1 MIAFSTSHAID
12 PAKLR
17 MSMCEE
23 CADNGTTKR
32 GKIRSPNCVSSSQ
45 FHVST
50 PHSAKSPSPDRVSR
64 SPKPIDASIR
74 RTKRLDTARPFPDAP
89 TCCNSRCSP
98 RSEPRFSSSEGPPAT
113 SNTLPCNSTANLRSN
128 SNRTCTPHFHGFE
141 ILEKPLLRCVSKTA
155 QRAEVVIAFQHEL
168 LKAFD
173 AKQRDQIVRIVDLA
187 GHYA

>member
-1 MIAFSTSHAID
+1 
-12 PAKLR
+12 
-17 MSMCEE
+17 MCEE

-32 GKIRSPNCVSSSQ
+32 GKTRSPNCVSSSQ

-50 PHSAKSPSPDRVSR
+50 PYSARSPSPSCVSR

-74 RTKRLDTARPFPDAP
+74 RTKRLDTARPFQDAP

-141 ILEKPLLRCVSKTA
+141 ILEKPLLRRVGKTA

-168 LKAFD
+168 LQAFD